1 MSRRQR
7 KQMIEPE
14 LREPSISRQCQL
26 LSLSRSSFYYAPVPV
41 SAEDLELMRL
51 IDEQYL
57 ETPTF
62 GSRSMVRH
70 FWRQGRKVNRK
81 RIQRL
86 MRIMG
91 IEAVYPKPHTSRPHP
106 QHRIY
111 PYLLRNLTIDH
122 ANQVWAA
129 DITYVSMARGFMY
142 LVAVMDW
149 HSRKILS
156 WRVSNTLD
164 SDFCNQASRRRWNS
178 TASLRSSTR
187 IKEPSLPATGLP
199 KFSRTT
205 KSPSAW
211 TVAADARTTSSLNGC
226 GGPSNTITF
235 TCIPSAVAPSCAT
248 AWRNGCAFTTTS
260 ADIRLLT
267 TEPRMR
273 FITVCLTRSQRL
285 PDASQKNKQPIQSL
299 SHPSGCPNNGVHRR

>member
-1 MSRRQR
+1 MSIKQR

-26 LSLSRSSFYYAPVPV
+26 LSLSRSSFYYAPVPI

-57 ETPTF
+57 KTPTY
-62 GSRSMVRH
+62 GSRSMARH

-86 MRIMG
+86 MRLMG

-106 QHRIY
+106 EHRIY
-111 PYLLRNLTIDH
+111 PYLLSGTDH
-122 ANQVWAA
+122 RSPNQVWAA
-129 DITYVSMARGFMY
+129 DITYVPMSRGFMY

-156 WRVSNTLD
+156 WRRLQHPGLGFLQSGAPGG
-164 SDFCNQASRRRWNS
+164 SWNA

-187 IKEPSLPATGLP
+187 IKEPSLPAP
-199 KFSRTT
+199 RSPRSSRTRDRHQHGRPRPMPGQHLRRT
-205 KSPSAW
+205 AVVDHQTPLPLPTFVQLGYW
-211 TVAADARTTSSLNGC
+211 TAPRTHRVGSL
-226 GGPSNTITF
+226 S
-235 TCIPSAVAPSCAT
+235 
-248 AWRNGCAFTTTS
+248 TTTS
-260 ADIRLLT
+260 AATRRLT
-267 TEPRMR
+267 TGHRMR
-273 FITVCLTRSQRL
+273 FITDL
-285 PDASQKNKQPIQSL
+285 P
-299 SHPSGCPNNGVHRR
+299 HPFAEAA

>member
-1 MSRRQR
+1 MSQKQR
-7 KQMIEPE
+7 KQLIEPE

-26 LSLSRSSFYYAPVPV
+26 FSLGRSSFYYAPVPL

-57 ETPTF
+57 KTPTF

-86 MRIMG
+86 MRLMG
-91 IEAVYPKPHTSRPHP
+91 IEAVYPKPHTSRPHSE
-106 QHRIY
+106 HRIY

-129 DITYVSMARGFMY
+129 DITYVPMARGFMY

-164 SDFCNQASRRRWNS
+164 SDFCNQALQRGSGTLRQARNLQHGSRRPVYQQRVH
-178 TASLRSSTR
+178 
-187 IKEPSLPATGLP
+187 P
-199 KFSRTT
+199 
-205 KSPSAW
+205 
-211 TVAADARTTSSLNGC
+211 D
-226 GGPSNTITF
+226 
-235 TCIPSAVAPSCAT
+235 
-248 AWRNGCAFTTTS
+248 
-260 ADIRLLT
+260 
-267 TEPRMR
+267 
-273 FITVCLTRSQRL
+273 SQRPRNRYQHGRPRPMPGQHL
-285 PDASQKNKQPIQSL
+285 
-299 SHPSGCPNNGVHRR
+299 R